1 MIPILVKSRG
11 VKYFRKNLVKEMK
24 DQYTKKNKILFKE
37 MEDAKEE
44 KVFCAHWTEK
54 QLHSER
60 NLASR

>member
-44 KVFCAHWTEK
+44 KVFCAH
-54 QLHSER
+54 
-60 NLASR
+60 